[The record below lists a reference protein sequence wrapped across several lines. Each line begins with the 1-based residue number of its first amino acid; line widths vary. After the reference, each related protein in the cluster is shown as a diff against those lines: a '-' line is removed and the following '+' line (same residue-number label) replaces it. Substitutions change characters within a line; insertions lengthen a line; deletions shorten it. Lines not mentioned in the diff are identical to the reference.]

1 MNIILKIQ
9 DKTKFCYNVCYNV
22 SQTSEK
28 RGRDMWVVR
37 KTYWRSGQQYV
48 QAQKMFE
55 TREEADNF
63 KKGLEFATEIY
74 ETNLP
79 ASNKGEF

>member
-1 MNIILKIQ
+1 
-9 DKTKFCYNVCYNV
+9 
-22 SQTSEK
+22 
-28 RGRDMWVVR
+28 MWVVR
-37 KTYWRSGQQYV
+37 KMYWRSGQQYV

-63 KKGLEFATEIY
+63 RKGLEIATELY

-79 ASNKGEF
+79 VSNKGEFLYRKHGCAFLLSYSI

>member
-9 DKTKFCYNVCYNV
+9 DKTKFFYNLCYNV

-37 KTYWRSGQQYV
+37 KMYWRSGQQYV

-55 TREEADNF
+55 TREEA
-63 KKGLEFATEIY
+63 
-74 ETNLP
+74 
-79 ASNKGEF
+79 

>member
-1 MNIILKIQ
+1 MNIILKIK
-9 DKTKFCYNVCYNV
+9 DKIKFCYNLCYNV

-28 RGRDMWVVR
+28 RGRDMWVVQ
-37 KTYWRSGQQYV
+37 KTYWRSGQQHV

-55 TREEADNF
+55 TRAEADNF
-63 KKGLEFATEIY
+63 RKELEFATELY

-79 ASNKGEF
+79 VSNKGEF